1 VHDLRITAPMDRIG
15 NTDGVNI
22 DSCRRVVVEVRKTP
36 FFGAIFILSTLIIL
50 PINTGSGQT
59 YSRELKKREACSCRM
74 FTSTTQMT
82 ASV

>member
-1 VHDLRITAPMDRIG
+1 VHNLRITAPMDRIG

-50 PINTGSGQT
+50 PTQARDKHTVGNS
-59 YSRELKKREACSCRM
+59 KKERRVRAECLHQQLR
-74 FTSTTQMT
+74 
-82 ASV
+82 